1 VTTLLN
7 CHACGTFFNAPLNE
21 FLGTCFILPL
31 PPEWKTSYFRP
42 QVGETMTTNEILTIV
57 ALVAGPVMSVF
68 ITRYLDDTRAYK
80 SRRMDVFRTLMRT
93 RRTVLSP
100 EHIGALNLVEIE
112 FAKDPSVLTAHKA
125 LFTHFGTAHGRREN
139 EKIEGLSDKSEI
151 DRRSEL
157 FGTRLSQERQSAL
170 AKLLHAMAGRLVS
183 RLNSSKYSRAD
194 IHLNFGSTLRTNRKS
209 FANLLSIWPTR
220 TRYCQLAWLIIDQRS
235 KSWPKARG
243 LPVLPPPGSSLKPK
257 QKPDAYG
264 RPTFIS
270 HPRG

>member
-1 VTTLLN
+1 M
-7 CHACGTFFNAPLNE
+7 
-21 FLGTCFILPL
+21 
-31 PPEWKTSYFRP
+31 SYPRP
-42 QVGETMTTNEILTIV
+42 GVEETMTTNEILTIV

-100 EHIGALNLVEIE
+100 EHIGALNLGEIE

-170 AKLLHAMAGRLVS
+170 AKLLHAMAGALGFKIEQLEIFEGGYTPQFWV
-183 RLNSSKYSRAD
+183 NVENEQE
-194 IHLNFGSTLRTNRKS
+194 IIRK
-209 FANLLSIWPTR
+209 FVVDLAHAN
-220 TRYCQLAWLIIDQRS
+220 
-235 KSWPKARG
+235 K
-243 LPVLPPPGSSLKPK
+243 VLPIGVVDYRSAEQVMAEGQRIASIAASRVESKTETK
-257 QKPDAYG
+257 
-264 RPTFIS
+264 T
-270 HPRG
+270 